1 MDRAAGGR
9 DGAGAT
15 LGRERV
21 TLTETEAA
29 SVAAAEAAAAA
40 ERALA
45 DAADGFGLA
54 AQLGRLP
61 ELRDAAAAYRDGL
74 KDFVRTL
81 RDRYEA
87 ADDLAA
93 AEAARERVAEAE
105 RRAGAD
111 ADTAGREAEAAAAT
125 HATLEETSGQGVRE
139 VEARFAAARGE
150 LVGVKRESEAA
161 QASVEDLKGTSATA
175 RAKREREE
183 ERRAA
188 SDAARDEQVAELQAF
203 EREGFLAVCAS
214 DADTGADADPVLGS
228 LPDDP
233 AAPWSATRGVEVA
246 RRVDDAYAEPHD
258 DEAIR
263 RVTKSLH
270 EAFHDL
276 NEGLARRNDQ
286 AMLDP
291 VLQTRAYA
299 ARIRLAGEERPVHVV
314 VGELADEIRQR
325 EETLSAEER
334 EVIENHLIGEAAEA
348 LVGCIHAAK
357 QLVADMSAE
366 LSGKSTA
373 TGMQLRFR
381 WTLDADDPA
390 LESTRSA
397 MDLLKGSV
405 LRLRPADRV
414 ALGNFL
420 QARIKSVRE
429 AEPGVPWL
437 ACLTTALD
445 YRAWHRFAVE
455 KRANPAEPWRAITRR
470 TFGTGS
476 GGEKALMLT
485 LPQFA
490 AASAHY
496 RSAPRRRGWCCSTR
510 PSRASTRATAATA

>member
-1 MDRAAGGR
+1 M
-9 DGAGAT
+9 
-15 LGRERV
+15 

-54 AQLGRLP
+54 AQLGRLS
-61 ELRDAAAAYRDGL
+61 ELRDATAAYRDGL
-74 KDFVRTL
+74 RDFVRTL

-105 RRAGAD
+105 RRAAEDAGA
-111 ADTAGREAEAAAAT
+111 AGREAEAAAAT

-139 VEARFAAARGE
+139 VEARFAAARVE
-150 LVGVKRESEAA
+150 LQTAKRTHEAA
-161 QASVEDLKGTSATA
+161 QASVENLTGASATA

-214 DADTGADADPVLGS
+214 GGGADAEVGADPVLAS

-233 AAPWSATRGVEVA
+233 AAPWSATRGVDIA
-246 RRVDDAYAEPHD
+246 RRVDDAYAEAHD
-258 DEAIR
+258 PDAVR

-270 EAFHDL
+270 EAFHEL

-291 VLQTRAYA
+291 VLQTKAYA

-325 EETLSAEER
+325 EETLTAEER

-348 LVGCIHAAK
+348 LVGCIHGAK

-390 LESTRSA
+390 LASTRSA

-405 LRLRPADRV
+405 LRLRPADRA
-414 ALGNFL
+414 ALGSFL
-420 QARIKSVRE
+420 QARIRTVRE

-437 ACLTTALD
+437 ACLTAALD